1 MIQRNTKEEVVQELL
16 PKVHFPPPASSAAS
30 ESAAAAAATRASTAA
45 AVKMPQ
51 RVYIAEK
58 GGVFGSN
65 EAVLQQMQDTLN
77 ALMAETQELR
87 KQIASADQEIA
98 QLSSTVQEAQDAVM
112 LTFKHQQQ

>member
-1 MIQRNTKEEVVQELL
+1 MQELL
-16 PKVHFPPPASSAAS
+16 PKVHFPASSVVSQPAPAADVNL
-30 ESAAAAAATRASTAA
+30 ARASNA

-65 EAVLQQMQDTLN
+65 QAVLQQMQDTLN

-87 KQIASADQEIA
+87 KQIAGADQEIA

-112 LTFKHQQQ
+112 FTFKHQKQ